1 MNPHTQKL
9 TTKLQKNSGAPEN
22 MISTFLI
29 AFGKNVPEDYIE
41 FMRETNGAE
50 GTVGDAYV
58 QIWPIENI
66 LPLNK
71 EYRSDEFTP
80 GLLIFASDG
89 GDTAYAFDARSTEVN
104 IVELPFISIDSH
116 DIIKRGNNFTEFLE
130 YLASK

>member
-1 MNPHTQKL
+1 MNPHIKSL
-9 TTKLQKNSGAPEN
+9 TAKLQKNIGAPEET
-22 MISTFLI
+22 ISMFQT
-29 AFGKNVPEDYIE
+29 AFGKKVPEDYIE

-50 GTVGDAYV
+50 GTVGDSYI
-58 QIWPIENI
+58 QIWPVENI
-66 LPLNK
+66 LSLNK

-104 IVELPFISIDSH
+104 IAEFPFVSIDSE
-116 DIIKRGNNFTEFLE
+116 DIRKRANNFTEFLE